1 MTKEEYLKEL
11 NKVENNYTV
20 YMHKNKINGKVYIG
34 ITSQKPQ
41 NRWGSNGSKYK
52 KGLRFYNAIQKYTW
66 ENFEH
71 IILFEKL
78 SKDKAEQKEIEL
90 IKQYKSNNANYGYNI
105 ANGGNSKGKQSE
117 ETKRKISSKNKG
129 KTSWA
134 KGKPMK
140 QETKDKISKANKI
153 AYKNKPKSDYLITYE
168 KGHIP
173 WNKDKKGIHLSPKT
187 EFKKGNIPP
196 FKNKK
201 IPYEIYEHRCKKVL
215 CIETGEIFKSV
226 NEAQRIKKCRN
237 ISQVCKGVRKTSL
250 GYHWRYYEE

>member
-1 MTKEEYLKEL
+1 MNEPTTKEEALRLLDQLQSKFNISKKDINESF
-11 NKVENNYTV
+11 NKN
-20 YMHKNKINGKVYIG
+20 
-34 ITSQKPQ
+34 
-41 NRWGSNGSKYK
+41 
-52 KGLRFYNAIQKYTW
+52 
-66 ENFEH
+66 
-71 IILFEKL
+71 
-78 SKDKAEQKEIEL
+78 IED
-90 IKQYKSNNANYGYNI
+90 SNNKTHI
-105 ANGGNSKGKQSE
+105 
-117 ETKRKISSKNKG
+117 TKIR
-129 KTSWA
+129 
-134 KGKPMK
+134 
-140 QETKDKISKANKI
+140 
-153 AYKNKPKSDYLITYE
+153 LITIDE
-168 KGHIP
+168 AVLKIIIP

>member
-1 MTKEEYLKEL
+1 MTRNEYLKEL
-11 NKVENNYTV
+11 DKAENNYIV
-20 YMHKNKINGKVYIG
+20 YMHKNKINDKVYIG

-52 KGLRFYNAIQKYTW
+52 KGLRFYNAIKKYTW
-66 ENFEH
+66 QNFEH

-78 SKDKAEQKEIEL
+78 TKKEAEQKEIEL
-90 IKQYKSNNANYGYNI
+90 IRQYKSNDVNYGYNI
-105 ANGGNSKGKQSE
+105 ANGGNSKGKHSE
-117 ETKRKISSKNKG
+117 ETKRKIGDKNKG
-129 KTSWA
+129 KTPWT
-134 KGKPMK
+134 KGRKLTEEHRK
-140 QETKDKISKANKI
+140 KIGKANKE
-153 AYKNKPKSDYLITYE
+153 NKLSEEHKKLLSEIN
-168 KGHIP
+168 KGRIP